1 MCSDDTGR
9 EKANI
14 ADISDEKLLDLI
26 DLVRKTF
33 DKLFQVNCPIS
44 LLVFLIH
51 INLKNGI
58 KTEQLEHEL
67 MKEELKNQEY
77 GA

>member
-1 MCSDDTGR
+1 MFSDDTGR

-33 DKLFQVNCPIS
+33 DKLFQV
-44 LLVFLIH
+44 
-51 INLKNGI
+51 
-58 KTEQLEHEL
+58 
-67 MKEELKNQEY
+67 
-77 GA
+77 